1 MFGYLG
7 KPTFEGQMTS
17 EYGATDFPHIV
28 IRGKYNQI
36 NYALH
41 YIQSLG
47 YLWTRIQC

>member
-7 KPTFEGQMTS
+7 IPTFEGQMTS